1 MQNRQ
6 LRQLTTTIAVGGLLF
21 MTLSSDAQPPFGA
34 AGGGAG
40 MGRMMMPAFST
51 FDANGDGQLTR
62 DEFEQAR
69 AARIAER
76 SQQGYQMR
84 GLANAPGFDQ
94 FDQNKDGQVT
104 AAEFAA
110 IQSQH
115 RGAGPAV
122 PSPIQK

>member
-1 MQNRQ
+1 MQHHSIRQ
-6 LRQLTTTIAVGGLLF
+6 FSTAVTLGGLLLV
-21 MTLSSDAQPPFGA
+21 TLSSQAQLPF
-34 AGGGAG
+34 GGAG
-40 MGRMMMPAFST
+40 MGQMMMPAFSA
-51 FDANGDGQLTR
+51 FDTNGDGQLTR

-104 AAEFAA
+104 ADEFAA

-115 RGAGPAV
+115 HGAGRAA
-122 PSPIQK
+122 PSSIQQ